1 MGSIRHFLAV
11 ISALVALLALPA
23 LAQASGTD
31 VIRDCN
37 DDGHIDGTYSQAE
50 YQQAEDQMGSDTDQY
65 SDCRD
70 VIAQAKANAKNNQG
84 TKSGSGGSTSG
95 GGGGGGSSSG
105 GSGGGGSGGG
115 ASAGSSSSGVGA
127 PSTTNGT
134 AGSPKPGFGN
144 PALAT
149 KSGAYAPSQADK
161 AAYEQ
166 AKSDAGKPGTL
177 PGGLAVPASG
187 SLAPAGATNSIPLP
201 VMIALL
207 SVGLLALAV
216 SALVARRRLPAV
228 SRVALRLVRR

>member
-70 VIAQAKANAKNNQG
+70 VIAQAKANAKNNHSS
-84 TKSGSGGSTSG
+84 KSGSGGSTPG
-95 GGGGGGSSSG
+95 GGGSSSSG
-105 GSGGGGSGGG
+105 GSGGGNGGGSG
-115 ASAGSSSSGVGA
+115 ASAGSSSSGGGA
-127 PSTTNGT
+127 PSATNGT

-166 AKSDAGKPGTL
+166 AKSNAGKPGTL

-187 SLAPAGATNSIPLP
+187 SLEPAGATNSIPLP